1 MSELFAAWHSG
12 RGPVTV
18 EQLVVARERRRARQ
32 GRMLRDWNGP
42 VVELQLVTPGPVKWW
57 SWSEQVFDA
66 AQALLRQGFGERGW
80 AVREWVNV
88 RPPTGAEAQV
98 CVDANPWAIKR
109 MVLALEESHPLGRL
123 WSMDVV
129 TREGQLNRADIGL
142 RPRRCLVCPGE
153 AAICTA
159 RDAHPDK
166 VLLGEVERILTR
178 ARVPVPA

>member
-1 MSELFAAWHSG
+1 
-12 RGPVTV
+12 
-18 EQLVVARERRRARQ
+18 
-32 GRMLRDWNGP
+32 MLRDWNRP

-57 SWSEQVFDA
+57 SWSELVFDA
-66 AQALLRQGFGERGW
+66 AEALLRQGFGERGW
-80 AVREWVNV
+80 AVREWVSV

-123 WSMDVV
+123 WSIDVA

-153 AAICTA
+153 AASCTA
-159 RDAHPDK
+159 ADAHPDK
-166 VLLGEVERILTR
+166 VLLAEVERILTR